1 MVTSKTLMCAVLLSL
16 AGALSPAVAHHS
28 FAMFDQTK
36 LQQAKAAIVT
46 EFHWANPHSF
56 VVVDVK
62 GTKYTLEC
70 SSTNMM
76 SKSGWKMNSIKS
88 GDKVDIVYYPLRS
101 GLPGGMLKTVTLP
114 TGTTL
119 QAW

>member
-1 MVTSKTLMCAVLLSL
+1 MTSKKLACAIVIGL
-16 AGALSPAVAHHS
+16 AGAVSPAVAHHS

-36 LQQAKAAIVT
+36 LQQAKGATVT
-46 EFHWANPHSF
+46 QFHWANPHSF

-70 SSTNMM
+70 NSTNMM
-76 SKSGWKMNSIKS
+76 SRAGWKVNTVKP
-88 GDKVDIVYYPLRS
+88 GDKVDVVYYPLRS
-101 GLPGGMLKTVTLP
+101 GRPGGMLKTVTIP
-114 TGTTL
+114 AGKTL